1 MVKVYHDENLEVD
14 KTGWYV
20 CVFYGKDVFISKISQ
35 SGVILLEKI
44 RSLWYSGYY
53 KFKDMAITKNAKRG
67 IRVSERKRVVNDKLR
82 RTMKEAVKTVRK
94 DVIAKDKKAIT
105 TDLSLAFKALDK
117 AAKRGTIKKGQAD
130 RKKSRLAKSVAKLD
144 TKTK

>member
-1 MVKVYHDENLEVD
+1 
-14 KTGWYV
+14 
-20 CVFYGKDVFISKISQ
+20 
-35 SGVILLEKI
+35 
-44 RSLWYSGYY
+44 
-53 KFKDMAITKNAKRG
+53 MAITKNAKRG

>member
-1 MVKVYHDENLEVD
+1 
-14 KTGWYV
+14 
-20 CVFYGKDVFISKISQ
+20 
-35 SGVILLEKI
+35 
-44 RSLWYSGYY
+44 
-53 KFKDMAITKNAKRG
+53 MAITKNAKRG

-94 DVIAKDKKAIT
+94 DVIAKDSKAVK

-130 RKKSRLAKSVAKLD
+130 RKKSRLAKSVAKLSA
-144 TKTK
+144 K